1 MASHRTHKVGGLH
14 LRAECVGWGLRG
26 LGCSQGER
34 KVGVVGE
41 LHSLLF
47 LIFASAPRTALFVG
61 GAEEAGRHCK
71 TIIYHEQTTTYREH
85 SQQTVFPLRGA

>member
-1 MASHRTHKVGGLH
+1 MASHRTHKARGLH
-14 LRAECVGWGLRG
+14 FRAECVGWGLRG
-26 LGCSQGER
+26 WGLPLGEC
-34 KVGVVGE
+34 KVGAVGE

-61 GAEEAGRHCK
+61 GAEKTGCHCK